1 MEKQKHLFKNLN
13 LSPEQIIKSLPDPWI
28 IINKDKVVFTNTAA
42 QELFQENLN
51 GKKFSEYLDPP
62 SQCLYRDRVL
72 SERKYVNGGL
82 DLRLKKIPSG
92 GFNICLRSYFYK
104 CNFQNEDC
112 YAVNFVDI
120 SDIDQQLQHQQFL
133 RDLYES
139 TINSLEEIF
148 HVIDKDYQILMVNKS
163 FYSWIENFNLDIIE
177 PVGKTVFQIFPFLPD
192 KVKQEYQQ
200 VMDTKKMLVTEEE
213 NDLPGKKVF
222 TETRKI
228 PIIRHDQ
235 VIRIVTVIKDIT
247 NRKIIEQQL
256 SKSEERLRLA
266 LEGAQEGIWDIDFI
280 RNITYT
286 NPKWLEMLGYDP
298 QKINYSLNFWKKMI
312 HPEDRERVMD
322 LFDRHLQGFLPFYE
336 AVYRIQNAGGNYIW
350 VLDHGKVV
358 DRDLHGKPVRA
369 IGTKLDITDRKQL
382 EEKLKKS
389 EEKFRKMADVMDPA
403 FWMVSEDWS
412 QIVYVSSS
420 FEDIYGYSI
429 DELLTDQ
436 KLWIDCIY
444 PEDKQRVIEYFK
456 IHHGKSF
463 EVEYR
468 IVTKTKNVKWIKT
481 RTFPILNNNGTIN
494 MLTGITEDIDDRKK
508 LEQRLIRAEKMESLG
523 ILAGGVAHDLN
534 NILLPM
540 VGYPDVLLKN
550 LPPDSRLR
558 KPLEMI
564 KESGKMA
571 AETVQDLLTLA
582 RRGVTK
588 EVPLNINSLVEDLI
602 NSSEVTQLKKNR
614 PEVEI
619 DVSLFP
625 RLRLIKGSKNHIYK
639 SLFNLILNAYEAING
654 PGRIKIEI
662 SLINVDKNQVDF
674 KHFKNGD
681 YVRIDISDN
690 GLGIPSEDVK
700 RIFEPFYTKKSMG
713 RSGSGLG
720 LAVVWGTVKDH
731 HGYVE
736 VNSKPQQGS
745 TFTLFFPTTSDKKT
759 DKKEKKDFSY
769 IGSGEKILVV
779 DDVEQQRVMSELMLS
794 SLGYKVSTVKNGTE
808 AINSV
813 KQEKFDLIILDMI
826 MEPDLDGLDTY
837 KKIIEINPGQK
848 ALIVSGYS
856 ETERVRKAQKLG
868 VGPYLQKPYS
878 VHELSRLIRE
888 ELDK

>member
-1 MEKQKHLFKNLN
+1 MKKNDYIFENLN
-13 LSPEQIIKSLPDPWI
+13 LNPEQIIESLPVPWI
-28 IINKDKVVFTNTAA
+28 IINEDKIVFSNTAA
-42 QELFQENLN
+42 QELFRENLN
-51 GKKFSEYLDPP
+51 GKKFSKYLDSP
-62 SQCLYRDRVL
+62 SQSEYRDKIL
-72 SERKYVNGGL
+72 SPRKYVTGEL
-82 DLRLKKIPSG
+82 DLRLKISTKGNCSL
-92 GFNICLRSYFYK
+92 FLRSYFYR

-120 SDIDQQLQHQQFL
+120 SDIEQKLQHQQFL

-163 FYSWIENFNLDIIE
+163 FYSWIENFNLDLIE
-177 PVGKTVFQIFPFLPD
+177 PVGRSVFEIFPFLSV

-200 VMDTKKMLVTEEE
+200 VMDTKKMLVTEESNE
-213 NDLPGKKVF
+213 LLGKKVF

-228 PIIRHDQ
+228 PIIRNDQ

-247 NRKIIEQQL
+247 KRKLIEQQL

-266 LEGAQEGIWDIDFI
+266 LEGAQEGIWDIDFMQ
-280 RNITYT
+280 NTTYT

-298 QKINYSLNFWKKMI
+298 QKINYSLDFWKKMI
-312 HPEDRERVMD
+312 HPEDRKKVVD
-322 LFDRHLQGFLPFYE
+322 LFNRHIRGDLPFYE
-336 AVYRIQNAGGNYIW
+336 AVYRTQTADGKYRW

-358 DRDLHGKPVRA
+358 DRDLNQNPVRA

-412 QIVYVSSS
+412 QILYVSSS

-429 DELLTDQ
+429 DELLASQ

-456 IHHGKSF
+456 IHHGKNF
-463 EVEYR
+463 EIEYR
-468 IVTKTKNVKWIKT
+468 ILTKNKNVKWIKT
-481 RTFPILNNNGTIN
+481 RTFPILDKDGTIN

-508 LEQRLIRAEKMESLG
+508 LERRLIRAEKMESLG

-550 LPPDSRLR
+550 LPADSTLR

-582 RRGVTK
+582 RRGVTT
-588 EVPLNINSLVEDLI
+588 ESPLDVNSLIEDLI
-602 NSSEVTQLKKNR
+602 NSREVSELKKNR

-619 DVSLFP
+619 EINLSSPLS
-625 RLRLIKGSKNHIYK
+625 LIKGSKNHIYK

-654 PGRIKIEI
+654 PGQIKIET
-662 SLINVDKNQVDF
+662 SLINIDEKQIDF
-674 KHFKNGD
+674 LHFRNGD
-681 YVRIDISDN
+681 YVRIDIADN
-690 GLGIPSEDVK
+690 GLGIPGEDVK
-700 RIFEPFYTKKSMG
+700 RIFEPFYTKKTMG

-731 HGYVE
+731 NGYVE
-736 VNSKPQQGS
+736 VSSKPEQGS
-745 TFTLFFPTTSDKKT
+745 IFSLFFPTTVKEKPE
-759 DKKEKKDFSY
+759 KPEKKDFSY

-808 AINSV
+808 AIDLV
-813 KQEKFDLIILDMI
+813 KKEIFDLIILDMI
-826 MEPDLDGLDTY
+826 MEPELDGLDTY

-856 ETERVRKAQKLG
+856 ETERVKKAQKLG